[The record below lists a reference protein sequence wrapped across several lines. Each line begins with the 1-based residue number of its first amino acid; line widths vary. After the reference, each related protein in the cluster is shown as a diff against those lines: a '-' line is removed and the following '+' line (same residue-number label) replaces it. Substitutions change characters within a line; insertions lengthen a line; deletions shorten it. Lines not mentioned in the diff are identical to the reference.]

1 MTEAGSEHSFD
12 DAEALAWL
20 RSQPG
25 GTVNASAAQ
34 LARTWGWNRVRA
46 GRRLRAW
53 QTAGYIQRNA
63 HAITVN
69 DDVTAGVTGAV
80 TESVTAV
87 TADHGVTEGV
97 TEAVTDAVTEPV
109 TAVTADRR
117 VTVGVTEAVT
127 DAVTRVAPVS
137 AVKHRRTPVTFATL
151 SAAVALTSVSAAFS
165 IDGLTA
171 IFAGAF
177 WPVIA
182 MGTALEVGKL
192 VATAWLRENW
202 RTAPWALRTGLAAMI
217 AVLMALNAVG
227 VFGFLTRAHLERQLA
242 IEVVAADR
250 AAEIEARLRVQREL
264 LADLDRRIRQIDAAI
279 EESTRR
285 GQPAVA
291 MALGNS
297 LHRARAQLSASRQQE
312 AQVVAALQVEK
323 AKVAAQSRRASA
335 DIGPVRYL
343 AELVA
348 GPSVDLERAV
358 RVLTLAIVAVFD
370 PFAIMLLVAATGISA
385 APH

>member
-1 MTEAGSEHSFD
+1 MTEAGAGHSFD

-46 GRRLRAW
+46 GRRLRSW
-53 QTAGYIQRNA
+53 QAAGSIRWNGN
-63 HAITVN
+63 AITVN
-69 DDVTAGVTGAV
+69 HGETAGVTDAVTESFTAVAADRGVTGSVTEAV

-87 TADHGVTEGV
+87 TADRRVTAGV
-97 TEAVTDAVTEPV
+97 TEAVTDP
-109 TAVTADRR
+109 
-117 VTVGVTEAVT
+117 
-127 DAVTRVAPVS
+127 VTRVAPIS

-151 SAAVALTSVSAAFS
+151 SAALALTGVSAAFS

-182 MGTALEVGKL
+182 MGMVLEVGKL

-202 RTAPWALRTGLAAMI
+202 RTAPWTLRTGLAAII

-242 IEVVAADR
+242 VEVVAADR
-250 AAEIEARLRVQREL
+250 AAEIEARMLVQTEL

-297 LHRARAQLSASRQQE
+297 LHRARAQLSDSRQRE
-312 AQVVAALQVEK
+312 AQVVAGLQVEK

-370 PFAIMLLVAATGISA
+370 PLAIMLLVAATGINT
-385 APH
+385 APR

>member
-1 MTEAGSEHSFD
+1 MTEAGLGHSFD

-20 RSQPG
+20 RRQPG

-46 GRRLRAW
+46 GRRLRSW
-53 QTAGYIQRNA
+53 QAAGSIRWNGNA
-63 HAITVN
+63 IRVN
-69 DDVTAGVTGAV
+69 HGETGGVTDAV
-80 TESVTAV
+80 TESVTAAAADRGV
-87 TADHGVTEGV
+87 TGGVTEAVTEGVTALTADRGVTAGVTAGV
-97 TEAVTDAVTEPV
+97 TEAVTDP
-109 TAVTADRR
+109 
-117 VTVGVTEAVT
+117 
-127 DAVTRVAPVS
+127 VTRVAPVS

-151 SAAVALTSVSAAFS
+151 SAALALTAVSAAFS

-182 MGTALEVGKL
+182 MGMALEVGKL

-250 AAEIEARLRVQREL
+250 AAEIEARLLVQGEL
-264 LADLDRRIRQIDAAI
+264 LADLDRRIRQIDTAI

-291 MALGNS
+291 MSLGNS
-297 LHRARAQLSASRQQE
+297 LHRARAQLSDSRQQE
-312 AQVVAALQVEK
+312 AQVVAELQVEK
-323 AKVAAQSRRASA
+323 AKIAVQSRRASA

-370 PFAIMLLVAATGISA
+370 PLAIMLLVAATGINT

>member
-1 MTEAGSEHSFD
+1 MTEAGSGHSFD

-46 GRRLRAW
+46 GRRLRSW
-53 QTAGYIQRNA
+53 QAAGSIRWNGN
-63 HAITVN
+63 AITVN
-69 DDVTAGVTGAV
+69 HGETAGVTDAV
-80 TESVTAV
+80 TESVTARAADRGVTGGVTEAVTAV
-87 TADHGVTEGV
+87 TADRGVTAGV
-97 TEAVTDAVTEPV
+97 TEAVTDP
-109 TAVTADRR
+109 
-117 VTVGVTEAVT
+117 
-127 DAVTRVAPVS
+127 VTRVAPVS
-137 AVKHRRTPVTFATL
+137 AARHRRTPVTFATL
-151 SAAVALTSVSAAFS
+151 LAALALTGVSAAFS

-182 MGTALEVGKL
+182 MGMALEVGKL

-217 AVLMALNAVG
+217 VVLMALNAVG

-250 AAEIEARLRVQREL
+250 VAEIEARLLVQGEL

-297 LHRARAQLSASRQQE
+297 LHRARAQLSDRRQQE
-312 AQVVAALQVEK
+312 AQVVAELQVEK

-370 PFAIMLLVAATGISA
+370 PLAIMLLVAATGINTT
-385 APH
+385 PH

>member
-46 GRRLRAW
+46 GRRLRSW
-53 QTAGYIQRNA
+53 QAAGSIRWSGN
-63 HAITVN
+63 AITVN
-69 DDVTAGVTGAV
+69 RGETAAV

-87 TADHGVTEGV
+87 AADRGVTGSVTGRV
-97 TEAVTDAVTEPV
+97 TEAVTDSV

-117 VTVGVTEAVT
+117 VTAGVTEAVT
-127 DAVTRVAPVS
+127 DPVTRVTPVS
-137 AVKHRRTPVTFATL
+137 AAKHRRTPVTFATL
-151 SAAVALTSVSAAFS
+151 SAALALTGVSAAFS

-202 RTAPWALRTGLAAMI
+202 RTAPWGLRTGLAAMI

-250 AAEIEARLRVQREL
+250 AAEIEGRLLVQSEL

-285 GQPAVA
+285 GQPAIA

-312 AQVVAALQVEK
+312 AQVVAELQVEK

-370 PFAIMLLVAATGISA
+370 PLAIILLVAATGINTG
-385 APH
+385 HIEQR

>member
-1 MTEAGSEHSFD
+1 MTEAGSGHSFD

-46 GRRLRAW
+46 GRRLRSW
-53 QTAGYIQRNA
+53 QAAGSIRWNG

-69 DDVTAGVTGAV
+69 HGETAGVSDAVTESVTESVTAVAADRGVTGGVTEAV

-87 TADHGVTEGV
+87 TADRGVTAGV
-97 TEAVTDAVTEPV
+97 TEAVTEP
-109 TAVTADRR
+109 
-117 VTVGVTEAVT
+117 
-127 DAVTRVAPVS
+127 VTRVAPVS
-137 AVKHRRTPVTFATL
+137 AAKHRRTPVTFATL
-151 SAAVALTSVSAAFS
+151 SAALALTGVSAAFS

-182 MGTALEVGKL
+182 MGMALEVGKL

-227 VFGFLTRAHLERQLA
+227 VFGFLSRAHLERQLA

-250 AAEIEARLRVQREL
+250 AAEIEARLLVQGEL
-264 LADLDRRIRQIDAAI
+264 LADLDRRIHQIDAAI
-279 EESTRR
+279 EESTHR

-297 LHRARAQLSASRQQE
+297 LHRARAQLSDSRQQE
-312 AQVVAALQVEK
+312 AQVVAGLQVEK

-370 PFAIMLLVAATGISA
+370 PLAIMLLVAATGINA

>member
-1 MTEAGSEHSFD
+1 MTEAGAGHSFD

-46 GRRLRAW
+46 GRRLRSW
-53 QTAGYIQRNA
+53 QAAGYIRWNGT
-63 HAITVN
+63 AITVN
-69 DDVTAGVTGAV
+69 HGETAGVTDAV

-87 TADHGVTEGV
+87 TADRGVTGDVTEAVTESVTAVTAEGGVTAGV
-97 TEAVTDAVTEPV
+97 TEAVTDPV
-109 TAVTADRR
+109 T
-117 VTVGVTEAVT
+117 G
-127 DAVTRVAPVS
+127 VAPVS
-137 AVKHRRTPVTFATL
+137 AVKHRSTPVTFATL
-151 SAAVALTSVSAAFS
+151 SAALALTGVSAAFS

-182 MGTALEVGKL
+182 MGMALEVGKL

-217 AVLMALNAVG
+217 AALMALNAVG

-250 AAEIEARLRVQREL
+250 AAEIEARLLVQDEL

-297 LHRARAQLSASRQQE
+297 LHRARAQLSDSRQQE
-312 AQVVAALQVEK
+312 AQVVAGLQVEK

-370 PFAIMLLVAATGISA
+370 PLAIMLLVAAMGINT

>member
-1 MTEAGSEHSFD
+1 
-12 DAEALAWL
+12 
-20 RSQPG
+20 
-25 GTVNASAAQ
+25 VNASAAQ
-34 LARTWGWNRVRA
+34 LARTWGRNRVRA
-46 GRRLRAW
+46 GRRLRSW
-53 QTAGYIQRNA
+53 QGAGSIRWNGN
-63 HAITVN
+63 AITVN
-69 DDVTAGVTGAV
+69 HGETAGVTDAV

-87 TADHGVTEGV
+87 AADRGVTGGVTEAVTEVTADHGVTAGV
-97 TEAVTDAVTEPV
+97 TEAVTDP
-109 TAVTADRR
+109 
-117 VTVGVTEAVT
+117 
-127 DAVTRVAPVS
+127 VTRVAPVS
-137 AVKHRRTPVTFATL
+137 AAKHRRTPVTVATL
-151 SAAVALTSVSAAFS
+151 SAALALTGVSAAFS

-171 IFAGAF
+171 IFGGAF

-182 MGTALEVGKL
+182 MGMALEVGKL

-202 RTAPWALRTGLAAMI
+202 RIAPWALRTGLAAMI

-250 AAEIEARLRVQREL
+250 AAEIEARLLVQGEL

-291 MALGNS
+291 MALGSS
-297 LHRARAQLSASRQQE
+297 LHRARAQLSDSRQQE
-312 AQVVAALQVEK
+312 AQVVAGLQVEK

-370 PFAIMLLVAATGISA
+370 PLAIMLLVAATGINT

>member
-1 MTEAGSEHSFD
+1 M
-12 DAEALAWL
+12 
-20 RSQPG
+20 
-25 GTVNASAAQ
+25 
-34 LARTWGWNRVRA
+34 
-46 GRRLRAW
+46 
-53 QTAGYIQRNA
+53 
-63 HAITVN
+63 
-69 DDVTAGVTGAV
+69 
-80 TESVTAV
+80 
-87 TADHGVTEGV
+87 
-97 TEAVTDAVTEPV
+97 
-109 TAVTADRR
+109 
-117 VTVGVTEAVT
+117 
-127 DAVTRVAPVS
+127 
-137 AVKHRRTPVTFATL
+137 TFAAL

-202 RTAPWALRTGLAAMI
+202 RTAPSALRTGLAAMI

-250 AAEIEARLRVQREL
+250 AAEIEARLLVQGEL

-291 MALGNS
+291 LALGNS

-312 AQVVAALQVEK
+312 AQVVTALQVEK

-348 GPSVDLERAV
+348 GPSVDLERAA

-370 PFAIMLLVAATGISA
+370 PLAIMLLVAATGISA

>member
-1 MTEAGSEHSFD
+1 
-12 DAEALAWL
+12 
-20 RSQPG
+20 
-25 GTVNASAAQ
+25 VNAGAAQ

-53 QTAGYIQRNA
+53 QAAGYIQRNGN
-63 HAITVN
+63 AITVKH
-69 DDVTAGVTGAV
+69 DETAGVTDAV

-87 TADHGVTEGV
+87 TANQGVTEGV
-97 TEAVTDAVTEPV
+97 TEAVTDP
-109 TAVTADRR
+109 
-117 VTVGVTEAVT
+117 
-127 DAVTRVAPVS
+127 VTRVAPAS
-137 AVKHRRTPVTFATL
+137 AVRHRRTAVAFATAL
-151 SAAVALTSVSAAFS
+151 ALTGVSAAFS

-182 MGTALEVGKL
+182 MGMALEVGKL

-202 RTAPWALRTGLAAMI
+202 CTAPWALRAGLAAMI

-250 AAEIEARLRVQREL
+250 AAEIEGRLLVQGEL
-264 LADLDRRIRQIDAAI
+264 LADLDMRIRQIDAAI

-312 AQVVAALQVEK
+312 AQAVAAPQVEK